1 MTRYVLSPRAQADM
15 EGIWDYTAERWNSVQ
30 AERYVRALQEAIETI
45 AADPLRARPCDH
57 IRAGY
62 RKYSFGS
69 HVIFF
74 RAAASGIDIVR
85 ILHQRMDFERHL

>member
-1 MTRYVLSPRAQADM
+1 MTRYVLSPRAQSDM
-15 EGIWDYTAERWNSVQ
+15 EGIWDYTAERWSNEQ
-30 AERYVRALQEAIETI
+30 AERYIRALQEAIETI
-45 AADPLRARPCDH
+45 AADPRRARSCDH

-62 RKYSFGS
+62 RKYSVGA

-74 RAAASGIDIVR
+74 RAAINGIDIVR

>member
-1 MTRYVLSPRAQADM
+1 MTRYVLSPRARNDM
-15 EGIWDYTAERWNSVQ
+15 ENIWDYSAERWSNEQ
-30 AERYVRALQEAIETI
+30 AERYVRALQQAIETI
-45 AADPLRARPCDH
+45 AADPRRARACDH

-62 RKYSFGS
+62 RKYSVGS

-74 RAAASGIDIVR
+74 RAAANGIDIVR